1 MSADG
6 VAEQRAI
13 LARLST
19 LVGGRIHDGI
29 PDDEEVEKDA
39 FGAIKPYIVV
49 IFGSD
54 VPTGADRS
62 LMDEDVQPLIQPL
75 TVECWGGNADIC
87 RTTAGAVKGLIR
99 GNWKPDPLNASSIRT
114 SGGGDFRQ
122 KDSAGKPTRFMRA
135 VNGEYTYNLST
146 PD

>member
-13 LARLST
+13 LARLGT
-19 LVGGRIHDGI
+19 LVGGRIFDGI
-29 PDDEEVEKDA
+29 PDDEELPTA
-39 FGAIKPYIVV
+39 TFGEIKPYIVV

-62 LMDEDVQPLIQPL
+62 LMEEDVQPLIQPL

-99 GNWKPDPLNASSIRT
+99 GWKPDELNASSIRT

-122 KDSAGKPTRFMRA
+122 KSSAGKPSRFMRA